1 MSNKGKYYMTTAIA
15 YTSGK
20 PHIGNT
26 YEIVL
31 ADSIARYKRAQ
42 GYDVRFQTGTDEHG
56 QKIEL
61 KAADAGVTPK
71 EFVDNVAGQIKE
83 IWDLMNTSY
92 DKFIRTTDDYHEK
105 QVQKIF
111 KKLYDQGDIYKGHYE
126 GLYCTPCESFWTPSQ
141 VVDGK
146 CPDCGRPVQP
156 AKEEAYF
163 FRMSKYAP
171 KLIEYINEHPEF
183 IQPVSRKNEMMNNFL
198 LPGLQDLCVSRTSFN
213 WGIPVS
219 FDPKHVTYVWL
230 DALTNYITGIGYD
243 CDGNSDEKFKKYWPA
258 DLHLI
263 GKDIIR
269 FHTIY
274 WPIFLMALGLPL
286 PKQVFGHP
294 WLLQGDGKM
303 SKSKGN
309 VIYADDLVDLFGVD
323 AVRYFVLHE
332 MPFENDGVITWELLV
347 ERMNSDLANTLG
359 NLVNRTIS
367 MSNKYFGG
375 VVTKTG
381 AAEEVDDDLK
391 AVVTATKAK
400 VAAKMEELRVADAM
414 TEIFG
419 IFRRCNKYI
428 DETAPWV
435 LAKDEASLPRLKA
448 VLSNLIE
455 AIRFIGVLLTPF
467 LPDTAASIMEQIGSP
482 AADLDS
488 LKEFG
493 SAPARKVGEAK
504 ALFAR
509 IDEAKMME
517 RINKEIVEPQIAAA
531 KAEASKNAP
540 AEKKEAPEGIAQIG
554 IEDFSKV
561 ELRVAEVL
569 SCEKMKKSKKLLK
582 LILNDGD
589 GERQVLSGISQWY
602 APEDLVGKKIVL
614 VSNLKPAKL
623 CGEVSNGMILAA
635 DCSEDDVKVLF
646 VDPSVPAGS
655 RIH

>member
-1 MSNKGKYYMTTAIA
+1 MDKKTFYITTAIA
-15 YTSGK
+15 YASRK

-31 ADSIARYKRAQ
+31 TDAIARLKRMQ
-42 GYDVRFQTGTDEHG
+42 GYDVFFCTGTDEHG
-56 QKIEL
+56 QKIEEYA
-61 KAADAGVTPK
+61 KAAGISPK
-71 EFVDNVAGQIKE
+71 EYVDNVSGQIRT
-83 IWDLMNTSY
+83 IWDVMNTSY
-92 DKFIRTTDDYHEK
+92 DHFIRTTDDYHEK
-105 QVQKIF
+105 AVQKMF
-111 KKLYDQGDIYKGHYE
+111 KAMYDKGDIYKGEYS
-126 GLYCTPCESFWTPSQ
+126 GMYCTPCESFWTESQ
-141 VVDGK
+141 LKDGC
-146 CPDCGRPVQP
+146 CPDCGRPVKE

-163 FRMSKYAP
+163 FRMSKYQD
-171 KLIEYINEHPEF
+171 KLMQYINEHPDF
-183 IQPVSRKNEMMNNFL
+183 IVPESRKKEMINNFL
-198 LPGLQDLCVSRTSFN
+198 KPGLQDLCVSRTSFK

-219 FDPKHVTYVWL
+219 FDDRHVIYVWL
-230 DALTNYITGIGYD
+230 DALTNYITALGYD
-243 CDGNSDEKFKKYWPA
+243 PDGNGENFKKYWPA
-258 DLHLI
+258 DVHVI
-263 GKDIIR
+263 GKDILR

-274 WPIFLMALGLPL
+274 WPIFLMSMGLPL

-294 WLLQGDGKM
+294 WMLFASDKM

-309 VIYADDLVDLFGVD
+309 VIYADDMVRLFGVD
-323 AVRYFVLHE
+323 AVRYYMLSA
-332 MPFENDGVITWELLV
+332 MPYAQDGSITYEAFITKYNA
-347 ERMNSDLANTLG
+347 ELANTLG
-359 NLVNRTIS
+359 NLVNRTVA
-367 MSNKYFGG
+367 MANKYFGG
-375 VVTKTG
+375 EID
-381 AAEEVDDDLK
+381 AASISDPLDQELK
-391 AVVTATKAK
+391 DTALSAVSGVLSA
-400 VAAKMEELRVADAM
+400 MEEYRTADALQK
-414 TEIFG
+414 I
-419 IFRRCNKYI
+419 IALAQRSNKYI

-531 KAEASKNAP
+531 KAEAAKNAP